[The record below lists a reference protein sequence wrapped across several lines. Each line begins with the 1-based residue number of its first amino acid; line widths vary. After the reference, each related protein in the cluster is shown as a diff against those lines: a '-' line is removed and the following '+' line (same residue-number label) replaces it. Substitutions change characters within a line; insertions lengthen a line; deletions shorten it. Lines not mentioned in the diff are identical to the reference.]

1 MVHALDWWQLMYS
14 QRERAVVVEDT
25 MLLVKDL
32 QHRKEELLK
41 KRAQLRHTVLTHQG
55 LAPWGSSH
63 CNKNR
68 KVGATTTT
76 TTHGT
81 VCETGS
87 PLSSFMDLMMRPTEI
102 MKSTCP
108 PGSGNY
114 APNLSNIA
122 SCKDTIMTPIT
133 CNNYTSCVKTLR
145 IHAGLPDEE
154 IVVDMVCGRPPSNLH
169 SLLIH
174 TVELVCL
181 ELTNFSLHRISHELV
196 QCKISGKV
204 GDPSPL
210 TAFFLISRRCFI
222 YKHDVIFL
230 NVMLTSLFLDIATKI
245 LAFHILP
252 VKLKCST
259 TMSSFLI
266 VEWIFYFWKLQ
277 KNTKKI
283 WI

>member
-1 MVHALDWWQLMYS
+1 
-14 QRERAVVVEDT
+14 
-25 MLLVKDL
+25 MLLVKNL

-41 KRAQLRHTVLTHQG
+41 KRAQLKQCVLSHEG

-68 KVGATTTT
+68 KLGATTTT
-76 TTHGT
+76 HDT

-114 APNLSNIA
+114 APNLSTIT
-122 SCKDTIMTPIT
+122 SCKDNIITPIT
-133 CNNYTSCVKTLR
+133 SNNYTSCVKTLR

-154 IVVDMVCGRPPSNLH
+154 IVIDMVCGRPPSNLQ

-204 GDPSPL
+204 GDQSPS
-210 TAFFLISRRCFI
+210 TAFFRISKRCF
-222 YKHDVIFL
+222 
-230 NVMLTSLFLDIATKI
+230 TS
-245 LAFHILP
+245 
-252 VKLKCST
+252 
-259 TMSSFLI
+259 MSSS
-266 VEWIFYFWKLQ
+266 
-277 KNTKKI
+277 
-283 WI
+283 

>member
-1 MVHALDWWQLMYS
+1 
-14 QRERAVVVEDT
+14 

-41 KRAQLRHTVLTHQG
+41 KRAQLRHTVLTLQG

-68 KVGATTTT
+68 KLGGTTTT
-76 TTHGT
+76 PTHGT

-102 MKSTCP
+102 IKSTCP
-108 PGSGNY
+108 LGSGNY

-174 TVELVCL
+174 TVELVCF

-196 QCKISGKV
+196 QCKIIGKV
-204 GDPSPL
+204 GVQSSPL
-210 TAFFLISRRCFI
+210 TAFFLISKRRCF
-222 YKHDVIFL
+222 YKRVIFL
-230 NVMLTSLFLDIATKI
+230 NVMLTSLVFGHCNENTRIS
-245 LAFHILP
+245 H
-252 VKLKCST
+252 
-259 TMSSFLI
+259 SS
-266 VEWIFYFWKLQ
+266 
-277 KNTKKI
+277 
-283 WI
+283 